1 MGTHPI
7 FESDF
12 DCLTE
17 MSLYQEVRLFSSVR
31 QREEVEN
38 KAELYSIIK
47 TLQELEKAYIK
58 DAVPSDVYTTQC
70 SKLLVQYKNVLP
82 VADITSGFCRKISS
96 RLPP

>member
-1 MGTHPI
+1 MRNFMNKI
-7 FESDF
+7 I
-12 DCLTE
+12 E

-58 DAVPSDVYTTQC
+58 VIILALKTLD
-70 SKLLVQYKNVLP
+70 
-82 VADITSGFCRKISS
+82 FH
-96 RLPP
+96 

>member
-1 MGTHPI
+1 MKKI
-7 FESDF
+7 ID
-12 DCLTE
+12 

-58 DAVPSDVYTTQC
+58 VTHYIETENLRLSVYKEFSNFSDQNPHIQEIFFYFLGL
-70 SKLLVQYKNVLP
+70 K
-82 VADITSGFCRKISS
+82 AFSGLKYF
-96 RLPP
+96 

>member
-1 MGTHPI
+1 MKKFI
-7 FESDF
+7 
-12 DCLTE
+12 E

-58 DAVPSDVYTTQC
+58 VIILAPKTSLNQGLPTFSDPNLHIQD
-70 SKLLVQYKNVLP
+70 LM
-82 VADITSGFCRKISS
+82 IF
-96 RLPP
+96 

>member
-1 MGTHPI
+1 
-7 FESDF
+7 
-12 DCLTE
+12 

-58 DAVPSDVYTTQC
+58 VIILALKTLD
-70 SKLLVQYKNVLP
+70 
-82 VADITSGFCRKISS
+82 FH
-96 RLPP
+96 

>member
-1 MGTHPI
+1 MKKI
-7 FESDF
+7 ID
-12 DCLTE
+12 

-58 DAVPSDVYTTQC
+58 VRHHIETENLR
-70 SKLLVQYKNVLP
+70 LLVYNEFSNFSDP
-82 VADITSGFCRKISS
+82 NPHII
-96 RLPP
+96 

>member
-1 MGTHPI
+1 
-7 FESDF
+7 
-12 DCLTE
+12 

-58 DAVPSDVYTTQC
+58 VNYSEVFF
-70 SKLLVQYKNVLP
+70 
-82 VADITSGFCRKISS
+82 IF
-96 RLPP
+96 